1 MAHCFRNRREA
12 SMMSTDREAERRV
25 ERERAGESTGER
37 MAF

>member
-1 MAHCFRNRREA
+1 MTHCFRNRRDSSIKSEA
-12 SMMSTDREAERRV
+12 KRRV